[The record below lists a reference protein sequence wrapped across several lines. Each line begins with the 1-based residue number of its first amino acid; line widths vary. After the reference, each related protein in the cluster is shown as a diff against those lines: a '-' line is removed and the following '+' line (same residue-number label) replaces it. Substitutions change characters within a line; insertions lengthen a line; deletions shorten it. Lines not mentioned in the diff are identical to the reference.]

1 VTAERYARI
10 SAPWRTPRRTALLN
24 GLNRATA
31 VVYYLS
37 YPVLVAAL
45 LFQRDPR
52 ALRCVLV
59 PGLSFVLVSLYRS
72 VRDEKRP
79 YEVLDIHP
87 LIHKDTRGHS
97 FPSRHVFSAFV
108 IAMTFLWIYPPA
120 GAPLL
125 ALGMVTALCRVL
137 GGVHWPRDV
146 IAGALLG
153 TAAGLIGYWLF

>member
-24 GLNRATA
+24 GLNKASA
-31 VVYYLS
+31 GVYYLS
-37 YPVLVAAL
+37 YPILVAAL
-45 LFQRDPR
+45 LVQRDPR
-52 ALRCVLV
+52 ALRCILV
-59 PGLSFVLVSLYRS
+59 PGLSFVLLSLYRS
-72 VRDEKRP
+72 VRNAKRP

>member
-1 VTAERYARI
+1 MTAEQYARL
-10 SAPWRTPRRTALLN
+10 SAPWRSPRRAALLN
-24 GLNRATA
+24 RLNRATA
-31 VVYYLS
+31 AVYYLG
-37 YPVLVAAL
+37 YPVLLCAL
-45 LFQRDPR
+45 LLQRDAR
-52 ALRCVLV
+52 LLRCVLV
-59 PGLSFVLVSLYRS
+59 PGISFVLVSLYRS